1 MKSILV
7 FCGSGVGND
16 EQIIADAKLLGKLMA
31 ENSIRLVY
39 GAGNLGLMGL
49 IANEALANG
58 GKVTGVIPKFMMD
71 KELAHK
77 GLTELHVVD
86 TMHKRKQKMAELS
99 DAVITLPGGIGTM
112 EELFEFYTWLQLQL
126 HHKPIGILNTN
137 GFYTFLIKQLEEMVS
152 RKFLMQD
159 NLNQLLIESDPTTL
173 LNKMLKK
180 DQVDSVKDFY
190 DKVKKLG

>member
-7 FCGSGVGND
+7 FCGSGIGND
-16 EQIIADAKLLGKLMA
+16 EQVIAHAKLLGKLLA
-31 ENSIRLVY
+31 QNNIRLVY

-49 IANEALANG
+49 VANEVLAHG
-58 GKVTGVIPKFMMD
+58 GQVAGVIPKFMMD

-86 TMHKRKQKMAELS
+86 TMHQRKQKMAELS

-126 HHKPIGILNTN
+126 HDKPIGILNTN

-159 NLNQLLIESDPTTL
+159 NLNQLLIENDPETL
-173 LNKMLKK
+173 LNKLLLKE
-180 DQVDSVKDFY
+180 QAESVKDFY